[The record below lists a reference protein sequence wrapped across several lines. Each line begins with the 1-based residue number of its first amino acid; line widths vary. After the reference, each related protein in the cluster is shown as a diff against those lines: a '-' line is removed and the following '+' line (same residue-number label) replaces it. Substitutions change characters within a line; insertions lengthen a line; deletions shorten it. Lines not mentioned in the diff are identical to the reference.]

1 MKEEKSTKLINIL
14 ICRQGSFL
22 VLLKNCKKR
31 LSASSC
37 LSVRMEQLGSRWSDF
52 HEIWD
57 LSIFRKAVEKTEF
70 SVPSHKNNGY
80 FK

>member
-1 MKEEKSTKLINIL
+1 MQTRVIFGAFEKLQKATI
-14 ICRQGSFL
+14 SF
-22 VLLKNCKKR
+22 VR
-31 LSASSC
+31 SVC

-57 LSIFRKAVEKTEF
+57 LSIFRKAVEKIEF

-80 FK
+80 FT